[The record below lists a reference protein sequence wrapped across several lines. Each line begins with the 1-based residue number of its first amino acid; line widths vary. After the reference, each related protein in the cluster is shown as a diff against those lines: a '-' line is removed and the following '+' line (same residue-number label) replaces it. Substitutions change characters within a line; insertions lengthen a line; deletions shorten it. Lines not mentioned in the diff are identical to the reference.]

1 MTAKFRALKLPTLST
16 VPRATVSLATV
27 SLASLMLA
35 SCGGGGSTN
44 RSTPPPTVVTPPPPV
59 ATGPTWTQGVFEPES
74 RFVARCENPRSGT
87 DPSTITNQNPNG
99 SPFADRE
106 GSFLEEKFWQR
117 SWSNRT
123 YLWYDE
129 ITDIDPITAIDPET
143 QLVYDRLGYFGQLKT
158 MEKTA
163 SGADKDRFHFTQ
175 DTAARFE
182 RVSTGASAGYGGQY
196 AFLETRPPRD
206 VRIAFTEADSPFAEA
221 NVQRGAKILEIDG
234 VDAVNGGTQADVDT
248 LNAALFPSELGETHT
263 FVFEDSPG
271 AEPRTVTVTSATVI
285 SDPVLSS
292 SVIEEGD
299 DKVGYVVFNT
309 FGTST
314 AERRLFETFTDL
326 AEADVDDLVLDLRYN
341 GGGFLDI
348 ASQLG
353 YMIAGDKSEGQT
365 FETLQ
370 FNDKFPTRNPVTNEL
385 IRPTPFFSET
395 LGFSLNAGTDLPT
408 LDLDR
413 VFILSTSGTC
423 SASEAV
429 INSLR
434 GIDVEVILVGDTTC
448 GKPFGFYTT
457 DNCGVSYSTIQFQGV
472 NAKGFGDFGDGFSPG
487 TTGMTV
493 SGELVQGCVIP
504 DDYSAQ
510 LGDTEEAM
518 LQGALTFQS
527 TGECPIQSTAQAK
540 GIPDSQQR
548 SFGDA
553 AGLSITDSPI
563 YQLEMSYRETMIRDT
578 PPSIIGQGAN

>member
-1 MTAKFRALKLPTLST
+1 MTVKLS
-16 VPRATVSLATV
+16 ALATV
-27 SLASLMLA
+27 SLASVMLA
-35 SCGGGGSTN
+35 SCGGGGSSP
-44 RSTPPPTVVTPPPPV
+44 RSTPPPVTVTPPV
-59 ATGPTWTQGVFEPES
+59 STGPTWTQGVFAAES
-74 RFVARCENPRSGT
+74 QFVARCENPRSGT
-87 DPSTITNQNPNG
+87 NPATNAPY
-99 SPFADRE
+99 ADRS

-143 QLVYDRLGYFGQLKT
+143 QLVYDRLGYFDQLKT
-158 MEKTA
+158 METTA

-182 RVSTGASAGYGGQY
+182 RVSTGSSAGYGGQY
-196 AFLETRPPRD
+196 AFLESRPPRD
-206 VRIAFTEADSPFAEA
+206 VRIAFTEANSPFADQ
-221 NVQRGAKILEIDG
+221 NVRRGAKILEIDG

-248 LNAALFPSELGETHT
+248 LNAALFPSEPGETHT

-271 AEPRTVTVTSATVI
+271 AEPRSVTVTSATVV
-285 SDPVLSS
+285 SDPVLTST
-292 SVIEEGD
+292 VLEEGD

-326 AEADVDDLVLDLRYN
+326 AAADVDDLVLDLRYN

-353 YMIAGDKSEGQT
+353 YMIAGDKSAGQT

-370 FNDKFPTRNPVTNEL
+370 FNDKFPTRNPVTNEI
-385 IRPTPFFSET
+385 IRPTPFFNQT
-395 LGFSLNAGTDLPT
+395 LGFSLNEGTPLPT
-408 LDLDR
+408 LNLDR

-487 TTGMTV
+487 TQGTTV

-510 LGDTEEAM
+510 LGDTDEAM
-518 LQGALTFQS
+518 LKGALAYQS
-527 TGECPIQSTAQAK
+527 TGECPIQARAK
-540 GIPDSQQR
+540 PAFSAQQR
-548 SFGDA
+548 GFGDA
-553 AGLSITDSPI
+553 AGLSIKDSPI
-563 YQLEMSYRETMIRDT
+563 YQLEMSYRETLIRDT
-578 PPSIIGQGAN
+578 PPSILDRGAN